1 MGKSIAIIGAGIA
14 GLSAGCYGQMNGYST
29 QIFEMHDKP
38 GGLCTS
44 WQHQQYTIDLCIHWL
59 VGSAPGSGF
68 YHIWQE
74 LGALPGQEI
83 INLDQFYRA
92 ESADGKVIDIY
103 SDIDRLEQHLLEA
116 APEDAVVIKETTRTM
131 RHFTKFDMSPG
142 KAPELSNFLDGMKMM
157 SRMLPFFGEFRKWG
171 RMTMAE
177 FAGRFQ
183 NPLLRD
189 AWGHFM
195 PPEISAMALPITMA
209 GFHKKTQGY
218 PIGGSLMFARAIE
231 KRYLYLGGTVH
242 YKSPVSRIV
251 VENDRAVGIELADGS
266 EHRAD
271 YVISAADG
279 HATIFEMLGGKYVND
294 TIRGYY
300 QEMPIFEPLVF
311 IGLGVKRSFA
321 DFPRMATGLL
331 LQLEK
336 PVTVGGEEQNWV
348 LVRIHNFDPTLA
360 PEGRTAIT
368 VMFPSHYPYWESL
381 SKDIKAYQAEKE
393 GLAEMVIG
401 VLDRRFPGLASQ
413 VEMTDVATPVTFKQY
428 TGNWQGS
435 FEGWLPTPKTAMLR
449 MSKTL
454 PGLDSFY
461 MVGQWIQ
468 PGGGLP
474 TGAITGRHVAQIIC
488 RRDKRPF
495 VTTVP

>member
-1 MGKSIAIIGAGIA
+1 MGKSIIIIGAGIA
-14 GLSAGCYGQMNGYST
+14 GLSAGCYGQMNGYYT

-44 WQHQQYTIDLCIHWL
+44 WQREKYTFDLCIHWL

-74 LGALPGQEI
+74 LGALPGQKIVNNDE
-83 INLDQFYRA
+83 FYRV
-92 ESADGKVIDIY
+92 EGADGRAVDIY
-103 SDIDRLEQHLLEA
+103 SNIDRLERHLLKV
-116 APEDAVVIKETTRTM
+116 APEDAAVIKEATRSM

-142 KAPELSNFLDGMKMM
+142 KAPELSNAFDGMKMIFK
-157 SRMLPFFGEFRKWG
+157 MLPFFGEFRKWG
-171 RMTMAE
+171 RLTMGE
-177 FAGRFQ
+177 FAERFK
-183 NPLLRD
+183 NPLLQD
-189 AWGHFM
+189 AWRRFL
-195 PPEISAMALPITMA
+195 PSEISAMAILITMA
-209 GFHKKTQGY
+209 GFHQKTQGY
-218 PIGGSLMFARAIE
+218 PIGGSLMFAKAIE
-231 KRYLYLGGTVH
+231 KRYLSLGGAVH
-242 YKSPVSRIV
+242 YTSPVSKILV
-251 VENDRAVGIELADGS
+251 KNDRAVGVKLADGS

-279 HATIFEMLGGKYVND
+279 YTTIFKMLGGKYVND

-300 QEMPIFEPLVF
+300 RELPIFQPLVF

-321 DFPRMATGLL
+321 DFPQLSTGLL

-336 PVTVGGEEQNWV
+336 PVMIGGQQHDWMV
-348 LVRIHNFDPTLA
+348 VRIHNFDPTLA
-360 PEGRTAIT
+360 PKGKTAIT
-368 VMFPSHYPYWESL
+368 VMLQSNYRYWESL
-381 SKDIKAYQAEKE
+381 QKDVKKYRAEKKKM
-393 GLAEMVIG
+393 AKMVIG
-401 VLDRRFPGLASQ
+401 ALDKRFPGLASQ
-413 VEMTDVATPVTFKQY
+413 VEVTDVATPTTFKRY

-435 FEGWLPTPKTAMLR
+435 FEGWLPTPKTMMLR

-474 TGAITGRHVAQIIC
+474 TGAITGRQVTEIIC
-488 RRDKRPF
+488 KRDKRPF
-495 VTTVP
+495 VTTTP